1 MVLFQNV
8 RPFYFITF
16 NTHQRRKGLATDAV
30 HDAFRKFAER
40 AHAEHGVAV
49 GRYVLMPDHMHL
61 FVALPADARL
71 APWVKALKAVLGKVL
86 SAGGLTRP
94 HWQHGFF
101 DHVLRGS
108 ESYSLKWDY
117 VRMNPM
123 RAGLVMEPEDW
134 PYQGE
139 IIQLPFD

>member
-1 MVLFQNV
+1 MVLFQGV

-16 NTHQRRKGLATDAV
+16 NTHQRRKVLATDAL
-30 HDAFRKFAER
+30 HEAFRKFGER
-40 AHAEHGVAV
+40 AYAEHGVAV
-49 GRYVLMPDHMHL
+49 GCYVLMPDHVHL
-61 FVALPADARL
+61 FVALPEDARL
-71 APWVKALKAVLGKVL
+71 APWVKALKAVLGKAL
-86 SAGGLTRP
+86 STGGVSRP
-94 HWQHGFF
+94 YWQEGFF

-123 RAGLVMEPEDW
+123 RAGLVMQSEDW

-139 IIQLPFD
+139 IVRLPFD